1 MTAKVEIPSDLNML
15 SVRALHGIA
24 DELKVAVDK
33 KKDNKEAVIEKVRPA
48 IEQAIADGV
57 YLREQPQGGSS
68 DASNQAPGA
77 GGDATSAA
85 DGSQTDAGQTD
96 GQQAGSQDQTQGQAG
111 DGTQGQGETQPV
123 AAGEPQK
130 ALATSKYAAIAEL
143 LDAGRKVDGYE
154 YVRQV
159 KVAKNLTV
167 TPTDL
172 TKTDP
177 VTGEV
182 WVLCQIKEKHLNATR

>member
-1 MTAKVEIPSDLNML
+1 MAVTQADIDALN
-15 SVRALHGIA
+15 
-24 DELKVAVDK
+24 
-33 KKDNKEAVIEKVRPA
+33 
-48 IEQAIADGV
+48 QAIADGV

-68 DASNQAPGA
+68 DASNQAPA
-77 GGDATSAA
+77 PGGDASSAA
-85 DGSQTDAGQTD
+85 DGSQTD
-96 GQQAGSQDQTQGQAG
+96 GQQADGQDQTQGQAG
-111 DGTQGQGETQPV
+111 DGAQGQGETQPV
-123 AAGEPQK
+123 AAGERQK
-130 ALATSKYAAIAEL
+130 ALTSSKYAAIAEL
-143 LDAGRKVDGYE
+143 LDKGRKVDGYE

-167 TPTDL
+167 VPTDH